1 MSILKRCPDI
11 LTLSR
16 TLLSNSRTPKTGKII
31 RLSNKVLVDQH
42 VKCSKV
48 SEAAE
53 VRYRYVCEDHE
64 CTLLESVC
72 LCLMSSPAKLRDWP
86 IHHHREAKSKSE
98 PKEPERSEVWQV
110 KKVIKVKGVGLG
122 PEVENTIGES
132 ESESVTTTPTN
143 WCEFGFG
150 SPRPF
155 YQCNAIHMMAARC
168 WLHRTNCVT
177 KLQSPGKFSAA
188 ASNAMP
194 STWWQCAAGCIA

>member
-86 IHHHREAKSKSE
+86 IHHHREAKSKKRTKRAWEKWSLTSE
-98 PKEPERSEVWQV
+98 
-110 KKVIKVKGVGLG
+110 KGNQGEG
-122 PEVENTIGES
+122 CWAWARGGKHDRWIWIRISNYNTNQLMWIWIRIS
-132 ESESVTTTPTN
+132 STVLSMQCHPHD
-143 WCEFGFG
+143 G
-150 SPRPF
+150 S
-155 YQCNAIHMMAARC
+155 A
-168 WLHRTNCVT
+168 L
-177 KLQSPGKFSAA
+177 LA
-188 ASNAMP
+188 ASHKLRCKTSN
-194 STWWQCAAGCIA
+194 TW